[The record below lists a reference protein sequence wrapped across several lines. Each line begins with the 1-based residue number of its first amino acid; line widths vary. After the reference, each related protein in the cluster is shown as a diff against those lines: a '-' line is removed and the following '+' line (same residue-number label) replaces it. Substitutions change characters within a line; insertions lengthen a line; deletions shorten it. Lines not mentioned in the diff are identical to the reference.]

1 MSIIRP
7 ELPSDHYTMIPNEW
21 LRDNRLTYSARGLL
35 ADLMSNKPGWT
46 VTLESLAKNGPHGLS
61 AIRRMV
67 GELETVGYLKR
78 VRTHD
83 GAGRFGE
90 SDYVI
95 CAPID
100 HDGETPS
107 VDKSHIGSDKHKH
120 SITPSGDQY
129 AETPSLD
136 NTISGVSVGH
146 KKTIQLEDYVEE
158 EQVHEDCLADAKPPT
173 TELVKDDNIIGTAG
187 EVVRVHRL
195 PESQTSANG
204 SRITIPFPVSDGMV
218 AWANEHCGPL
228 DIQLETDRFIDY
240 WRAKAGANGRK
251 TDWEATWRN
260 WLRKASEGYGGRN
273 SPAQYVP
280 GSRQSV
286 ETRRLLD
293 GQRLIDKYNAEDRMA
308 LEGTK

>member
-78 VRTHD
+78 ARTHD
-83 GAGRFGE
+83 DAGRFGE

-129 AETPSLD
+129 AETPPLD
-136 NTISGVSVGH
+136 NTISGVSVRH
-146 KKTIQLEDYVEE
+146 KKTIQLEDYLEE
-158 EQVHEDCLADAKPPT
+158 DQTEEDIAHPEDERPCKPHTMFDTWWEHYPRKVGKTVAQKTWQALIKRVGTVDQQRDFAQTIIDATIRMAADPNLPEREFRPYPT
-173 TELVKDDNIIGTAG
+173 TWLNRGG
-187 EVVRVHRL
+187 
-195 PESQTSANG
+195 
-204 SRITIPFPVSDGMV
+204 
-218 AWANEHCGPL
+218 
-228 DIQLETDRFIDY
+228 
-240 WRAKAGANGRK
+240 
-251 TDWEATWRN
+251 WEDEPYPPRHDQ
-260 WLRKASEGYGGRN
+260 EGYGHRN
-273 SPAQYVP
+273 SQPPY
-280 GSRQSV
+280 
-286 ETRRLLD
+286 
-293 GQRLIDKYNAEDRMA
+293 DRMA
-308 LEGTK
+308 ALDAMKEPE